1 MKMVLARL
9 SILTL
14 KVHITVFVMIVA
26 LVETKYGCMR
36 IGFIQNYGIFD
47 DGRKTTKGLHQTIL
61 QGG

>member
-14 KVHITVFVMIVA
+14 KVRITVFVMIVA

-47 DGRKTTKGLHQTIL
+47 DGRKTTKGLH
-61 QGG
+61 

>member
-14 KVHITVFVMIVA
+14 KVRITVFVMIVA

-36 IGFIQNYGIFD
+36 IGFIQNCGIFD